1 MRPSPGTSTLPLRT
15 EAKQQYWHPNMLQSN
30 TDTSAC
36 CKAVL
41 TPQHVAKSGLP
52 HLELKGDSVPHTWLS
67 REKNIEHVFLL
78 KAIKPFF
85 FLVISLKDR
94 RKPTDDWRAQ
104 SGKQIEWPSLNLW
117 WKDPMSKNFYL
128 THFSDEKV
136 GSYFFKTP
144 QVVYLTELIQDV
156 RVESSHCRTD
166 RKAIETRGR
175 YIHSDC
181 H

>member
-1 MRPSPGTSTLPLRT
+1 MRPSPGISTLPLRT

-30 TDTSAC
+30 TDTPTC
-36 CKAVL
+36 CKVR
-41 TPQHVAKSGLP
+41 VASPGTERWFCAAHDFHGRK
-52 HLELKGDSVPHTWLS
+52 TLS
-67 REKNIEHVFLL
+67 TFFYWKLSSHS
-78 KAIKPFF
+78 F